1 MYDLLKIGFCNNLF
15 YFKCLAQLKIRIAL
29 FCSRLYI
36 FFRNYETLSS
46 LFSLS
51 LSSPLSFF
59 FSFFF
64 FYFLVFFFFIRE
76 CIFSPITSGCLVDAH
91 KCQSSIIGPLID
103 IQARI
108 LWLSSRVLDFYGNPE
123 HVSITWHSVSRLS
136 AMWSVSTAMRSEYA
150 IGSSAPWIVPFF
162 INTLAI
168 QDNRIYHVRISH
180 YNFLWISLER

>member
-1 MYDLLKIGFCNNLF
+1 MSCTIKNSNRIFLLTAI
-15 YFKCLAQLKIRIAL
+15 YFFQKLLRN
-29 FCSRLYI
+29 FV
-36 FFRNYETLSS
+36 FFIL
-46 LFSLS
+46 SLS
-51 LSSPLSFF
+51 LSLLPLSFS

-150 IGSSAPWIVPFF
+150 IGSSAPWIIPFF
-162 INTLAI
+162 INTLAT
-168 QDNRIYHVRISH
+168 QDSRIYHVRISH